1 MAVNGMHPR
10 MTYPR
15 IPGHEVIGRIEAVG
29 PGVEGWSWG
38 QRVGVGFNHGPKGIT
53 GLTVDGGYAEYMLA
67 DARAMITVGD
77 TFDAAE
83 TAPLMCAGVTTF
95 SALRDSGARPG
106 DVVAVLGMGGL
117 GHLAIQFARHFG
129 YRTVALTGTAEK
141 ADLARQLGAHDVI
154 HMGSTDPIEALLAL
168 GGARVILATAPN
180 SGLISELVRALR
192 HDGQLITV
200 VGGGEPLRIDPGEIL
215 GRRLAIRGWRVDDP
229 QELPRTLAFSQLA
242 GIRARVEVYPL
253 DDVNRAFQRMM
264 DGEVK
269 FRAVLVPHSGGA

>member
-1 MAVNGMHPR
+1 VA
-10 MTYPR
+10 
-15 IPGHEVIGRIEAVG
+15 IL
-29 PGVEGWSWG
+29 
-38 QRVGVGFNHGPKGIT
+38 GI
-53 GLTVDGGYAEYMLA
+53 
-67 DARAMITVGD
+67 
-77 TFDAAE
+77 
-83 TAPLMCAGVTTF
+83 
-95 SALRDSGARPG
+95 
-106 DVVAVLGMGGL
+106 GGL

-129 YRTVALTGTAEK
+129 YRTVALTGTAGK

-154 HMGSTDPIEALLAL
+154 HLGSTDPVEALLAL

-180 SGLISELVRALR
+180 SGLISQLVRALG

-200 VGGGEPLRIDPGEIL
+200 VGGGEPIRIDPGAIL

-253 DDVNRAFQRMM
+253 DDVNRAVQRML
-264 DGEVK
+264 DGAVN